1 MKKGVDPETSEE
13 YELKKNILDSDKR
26 TLENYKRLEKE
37 KAERHRKY
45 NDRKNISSLIK
56 WQNDNWMVKASY
68 NHINRHLPDSL
79 WGMEQVAFNGWYT
92 GVATDVYDHF
102 FADSRK
108 QTMDTYDLM
117 LQNRQQHGRL
127 EWGWFVDYQHQKKSI
142 MLSTNCTIHGMK
154 MEMKFQSCLLVQK
167 RLYGKIL
174 Y

>member
-1 MKKGVDPETSEE
+1 MRV
-13 YELKKNILDSDKR
+13 KNA
-26 TLENYKRLEKE
+26 EALEKA

-79 WGMEQVAFNGWYT
+79 WGMEQVAFNGWDV
-92 GVATDVYDHF
+92 GAGTDVYDHF

-142 MLSTNCTIHGMK
+142 MLNINCTIHGTK
-154 MEMKFQSCLLVQK
+154 MGK
-167 RLYGKIL
+167 RFRNYKGIHQLIYGKIL